1 MPETEGG
8 SHITQLRNEGSEP
21 LKDCERRFS
30 TIEKKVD
37 TLSNALFGPDGT
49 NGLVKKMDRIEYQTG
64 LIRFIGQGLFG
75 IAISLITLIFVKVF
89 AL

>member
-1 MPETEGG
+1 M
-8 SHITQLRNEGSEP
+8 
-21 LKDCERRFS
+21 
-30 TIEKKVD
+30 
-37 TLSNALFGPDGT
+37 SNALFGPDGT

>member
-1 MPETEGG
+1 LPETEGG
-8 SHITQLRNEGSEP
+8 SHITQLRHEGSEP

-37 TLSNALFGPDGT
+37 VMSNALFGPDGT

-64 LIRFIGQGLFG
+64 LIRFVGQGIFG
-75 IAISLITLIFVKVF
+75 ITISLMTLFVVK
-89 AL
+89 ALGL

>member
-8 SHITQLRNEGSEP
+8 SHITQLRHEGSEP

-37 TLSNALFGPDGT
+37 VMSNALFGPDGT

-75 IAISLITLIFVKVF
+75 RAISLITLIFVKVF